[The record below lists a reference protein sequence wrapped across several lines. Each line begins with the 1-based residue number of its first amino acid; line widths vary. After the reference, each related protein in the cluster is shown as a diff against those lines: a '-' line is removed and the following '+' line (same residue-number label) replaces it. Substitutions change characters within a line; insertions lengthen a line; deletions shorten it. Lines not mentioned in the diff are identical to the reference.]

1 MDKYGL
7 LGYPLKHSF
16 SRQFFTEK
24 FQNEGIDAQYINFEI
39 PEIGQLTD
47 ILGHEPDLKGLNVT
61 IPYKEQVI
69 PFLDEISAEAK
80 AIGAVNVIRI
90 TRNRGKLYL
99 KGFNSDIIGFQESI
113 KPLLE
118 AHHRKALILGTGGAS
133 KAVKTGL
140 EQLGIDTCYVSRSA
154 GPDRI
159 TYDQLDK
166 QIMEEHLVV
175 VNCSPCGMF
184 PHNEECPDIPYQL
197 LTPRHLLYD
206 LVYNPLETE
215 FMKRGM
221 QQGAKVK
228 NGLEML
234 HLQAVAGWNF
244 WNSHE

>member
-39 PEIGQLTD
+39 PQIGLLAD
-47 ILGHEPDLKGLNVT
+47 ILTQEPKLKGLNVT

-69 PFLDEISAEAK
+69 PFLDEISPEAK

-90 TRNRGKLYL
+90 THPNGKPHL
-99 KGFNSDIIGFQESI
+99 KGFNSDIIGFQESL
-113 KPLLE
+113 KPLLKP
-118 AHHRKALILGTGGAS
+118 HHRKALILGTGGAS
-133 KAVKTGL
+133 KAVKVGL
-140 EQLGIDTCYVSRSA
+140 EQLGIETCYVSRTA

-159 TYDQLDK
+159 TYSQLNE
-166 QIMEEHLVV
+166 QTMQEYLLV

-184 PHNEECPDIPYQL
+184 PHTDECPNIPYGL

-206 LVYNPLETE
+206 LVYNPLETQ
-215 FMKRGM
+215 FMKQGQ
-221 QQGAKVK
+221 QQGATVK

-244 WNSHE
+244 WNNNE